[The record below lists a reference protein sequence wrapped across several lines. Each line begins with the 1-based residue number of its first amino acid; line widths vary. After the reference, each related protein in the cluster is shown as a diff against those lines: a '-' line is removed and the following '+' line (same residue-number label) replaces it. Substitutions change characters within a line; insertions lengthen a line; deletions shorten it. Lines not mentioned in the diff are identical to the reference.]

1 MKILEPNA
9 SFEAFCLSP
18 FVQSAMQ
25 SRSCVIG
32 SVDVDAHVSKKNSRP
47 IFRRGAHFAI
57 GKSQR
62 LVSAEITLEEHFGNL
77 VRMGCHTFSEP
88 VAVTFWFEFDRAWAI
103 TKRTKELRKTMP
115 DLSNLYELPQDCMQ
129 AAGLLK
135 NDGLIRSHDGS
146 RIVIGDAHRLHYCI
160 SHFIEG

>member
-1 MKILEPNA
+1 MKILEPNLV
-9 SFEAFCLSP
+9 FEAFRVSP
-18 FVQSAMQ
+18 FIRSAMKANA
-25 SRSCVIG
+25 CVIG
-32 SVDVDAHVSKKNSRP
+32 SVEVDAHVSKKNSRP

-57 GKSQR
+57 GKSDR
-62 LVSAEITLEEHFGNL
+62 LLIAEITLEEHFGNL
-77 VRMGCHTFSEP
+77 VRMGCHTFSKP

-135 NDGLIRSHDGS
+135 NDNLIQSHDGS

-160 SHFIEG
+160 SPFIEA